1 MQSGLR
7 LHARPEVD
15 LATEEY
21 PRALLHMAAIA
32 VVVTRCSSDSFSGD
46 QDGIVR
52 DGRKRR
58 RQENF
63 RHLLCGERKRPTA
76 GLVGIYRPSCGVLGG
91 APLGISSVYN
101 CMDITGKRTWSEK
114 CVRED

>member
-15 LATEEY
+15 LATEEH
-21 PRALLHMAAIA
+21 PRALLHMAVIA
-32 VVVTRCSSDSFSGD
+32 VV
-46 QDGIVR
+46 VR

-63 RHLLCGERKRPTA
+63 RHLLCGERRRPTA
-76 GLVGIYRPSCGVLGG
+76 GLVGICRAFLWRSQWR
-91 APLGISSVYN
+91 A
-101 CMDITGKRTWSEK
+101 TGYQFRKQLNGHHRKRT
-114 CVRED
+114 